1 MKRIAFLL
9 TLFAAGL
16 RPGFAPAAEPG
27 AAVSFA
33 DTAFAEKWA
42 FAADRAALL
51 DELPPLSDAKFYYAT
66 LLLQQQGKTAD
77 ARASLDAWR
86 DEWLRRNGVNNAEP
100 ALEEYRRLK
109 RRQAALEFFGGENGT
124 TGTDLAKALDVAI
137 PDAMRRPDSAHLEWP
152 TAFPAVDPA
161 ERALKAWSKENAR
174 TFLRRDL
181 DSKFAA
187 AALAAG
193 LKVAAQDV
201 ASVLSR
207 PELADAPGILDLVEA
222 DLLDR
227 TTASGLI
234 DARKR
239 FGARAVHKALPL
251 AALLELRKRLAGTD
265 CSVDDNADFA
275 AAVIAALGPDAESG
289 RPADEEKRL
298 HLARVVE
305 FARTLPPRRSA
316 ILAAARYRAL
326 EAAPGLPPAEQIA
339 EYLATPRRWAAH
351 RGEALKEEWSRLP
364 DAVFDPVPDACRR
377 AAPGLLDP
385 PGSEDGL
392 VRELLLAH
400 FVAGSASPAAFKG
413 LLDAPWL
420 DRLAAEADLLAGR
433 ETDPARVREV
443 FDDAAFAALRDRRT
457 LAWPRGTAALRF
469 APDAPV
475 SLRLDVKNVPQVRVA
490 VYDLDAFAV
499 VRALGG
505 DPTAEL
511 GLEGSV
517 PTASRTLDFS
527 ALPAMRLHAETLD
540 FPEMA
545 RPGLYVAE
553 VSGSGLAAR
562 VLVRKG
568 GLRVVHRTAASGVVL
583 AALGEDG
590 APRADAELW
599 LGERKFAADPET
611 GEIAVPF
618 VAPGDATA
626 KAAVVR
632 AGRVA
637 QAVAPFLLEER
648 YEFSASGALPAESLV
663 PGEEAALV
671 LRPRLTVSA
680 AREPVSLALVGN
692 PELALRL
699 ANVDGTARDETFPLP
714 ALRDG
719 EDVVHR
725 FRVPAGLQKVEAT
738 LRGTVR
744 NVAAG
749 KADAVSATFAA
760 AFATIE
766 KTDRIET
773 VLFSRDAAGARLEVR
788 GRAGEPIAGEPVCV
802 GLRCADGSD
811 DVRNLQT
818 DANGAIDLGALAA
831 VETVSA
837 TCRGQSYKWAVPEA
851 ERGTQPRV
859 VAVAA
864 GERAVLFFPGFAPEG
879 LPARDVPAAWFSVRK
894 KRADGRPG
902 ESAVAALSFLDGGR
916 VAFDPP
922 GPGVWNVEA
931 RRTGQAAEVHVVDA
945 QPAAVRAGLLACDAL
960 AWPDAAS
967 HLAPRV
973 AFAKRRDDGSLAV
986 GIENATGL
994 TRVHAVARRFAPR
1007 HGAKDDPYN
1016 TLLGRELPE
1025 PERFDFGPSAATE
1038 PTDAIR
1044 IGDEARYV
1052 LDRAGLPRPL
1062 GVMLERPSALV
1073 SPWSPS
1079 EARTGDVGAAPGR
1092 AFDVMASRAPAM
1104 RGKALGRYGAEG
1116 AASGA
1121 PLPSFA
1127 FLPGPAVVL
1136 ANAKPDAKGRLRIP
1150 AEALEGFA
1158 EVQIVVED
1166 AASTRTTLVPLPR
1179 APWTP
1184 REVRHFDAGGAGVAV
1199 RERKSEGLGA
1209 GARVPADADA
1219 TVKFTSLATVA
1230 DLVRLFQSVENDATL
1245 ADFAFVAEWAD
1256 LPPERR
1262 LELYGSHACHELDLF
1277 LHEKD
1282 PDFFAAVV
1290 APRLREKR
1298 RLDFVDAWL
1307 LGRDLSPWSA
1317 PGARDALSIPEKVL
1331 LARRDPAAA
1340 GAFAALARDWRAGF
1354 AADDAET
1361 GDTAFDAAMA
1371 AAPAPKEVTTVS
1383 MVKSPIVMRN
1393 EPNALRRSAP
1403 AAAAERRLELAAEI
1417 EEEAEEEDFEDESGD
1432 WDEVAS
1438 GDWDVEVAEPPGAL
1452 ALGAI
1457 RANRAGAAARLAA
1470 DAAGRAA
1477 QPAFRRPSPATREW
1491 LESNWWRRDA
1501 EDGAP
1506 DVEPNAFWADALEA
1520 AAAGGAAPLLSP
1532 DVARAAG
1539 SFSERMLALAL
1550 EGLPL
1555 RGEGVRVER
1564 GEDGSAA
1571 FVAASPAIL
1580 LRETT
1585 LHVRDAA
1592 AADPVLVLQRRFD
1605 PANPTR
1611 EVDGETWE
1619 RNLGE
1624 GDAFWTGRPYA
1635 MRTVLSNPTGRR
1647 RLVTLSVSVPDGAV
1661 PLCGDRAAAAR
1672 TVVLQPWG
1680 SEQSV
1685 VRFYFPHPAADGAF
1699 AVRPA
1704 SALERGV
1711 LAGAAAPAP
1720 FRAADGAPPPDT
1732 ASWDWIA
1739 RNGTDEE
1746 ALAFLR
1752 GGKLEGANLAEAGWR
1767 AVKSADFARRA
1778 VAALDARGRG
1788 GDAEPFLVQGGFR
1801 HGDRDLVARYL
1812 GDPGDDCVGRFGPAF
1827 RAGPLAV
1834 DAEDAAAFEHREFW
1848 PLVHARVHPL
1858 GDGRSDNPRLARQWR
1873 ELLELIGHEPAP
1885 TPDRR
1890 LLAAIALYAMER
1902 RDEAAA
1908 QFDAAVAA
1916 GLPENVA
1923 TDYLRAWRAFAD
1935 GRPADAAAIAEKR
1948 ADLPLEPWRGR
1959 FREILA
1965 QASQIES
1972 GDPGTFA
1979 DGAPGDAPELPRAA
1993 FGAAETAPGLFEVET
2008 AGAVRVRLFPIDAEM
2023 LFSMHPFED
2032 PGRSSRAAFV
2042 RPAWE
2047 KDFAA
2052 PADGAPLR
2060 VELPAEWNA
2069 KALSVEIAAADGSAS
2084 ETLLHT
2090 PGTLRVQ
2097 AVRPRGELLVR
2108 DGAGR
2113 PLPRAY
2119 VKVFARPAGGG
2130 AAVFHKDG
2138 YTDLRGVF
2146 DYASVSARPD
2156 VDGLEFAILVV
2167 HDQAGSRTLRVLA
2180 P

>member
-1 MKRIAFLL
+1 MKRLALILAAL
-9 TLFAAGL
+9 TAGL

-27 AAVSFA
+27 AAVSFV

-42 FAADRAALL
+42 FAPDRAALL

-66 LLLQQQGKTAD
+66 LLLQQRGKTD
-77 ARASLDAWR
+77 EARASLAAWR
-86 DEWLRRNGVNNAEP
+86 DAWLRRNGINNAEP

-109 RRQAALEFFGGENGT
+109 RRQAALEFFAEKKGV
-124 TGTDLAKALDVAI
+124 TGMDLAKALDVDV
-137 PDAMRRPDSAHLEWP
+137 PDAFRRPDPAQLEHP

-161 ERALKAWSKENAR
+161 ERALKAWSMETAR

-181 DSKFAA
+181 DPKFVA

-193 LKVAAQDV
+193 LKPASQD
-201 ASVLSR
+201 AGAILSH
-207 PELADAPGILDLVEA
+207 PELADAPGILDLVEK
-222 DLLDR
+222 DLLDNVDDR
-227 TTASGLI
+227 GFV
-234 DARKR
+234 DMNRR
-239 FGARAVHKALPL
+239 FGSRAVHAALPL
-251 AALLELRKRLAGTD
+251 PALLELRKRLAGTA
-265 CSVDDNADFA
+265 CSVDDNAAFE

-289 RPADEEKRL
+289 RPADEEKLR
-298 HLARVVE
+298 HLARIAA
-305 FARTLPPRRSA
+305 FAETLPPRRSA
-316 ILAAARYRAL
+316 VLAAARYRAL
-326 EAAPGLPPAEQIA
+326 EAAPGLPPAKQIA
-339 EYLATPRRWAAH
+339 EYLATPRRWALH
-351 RGEALKEEWSRLP
+351 KGDPIKEEWSSLP
-364 DAVFDPVPDACRR
+364 DAVFETVPDACRR

-385 PGSEDGL
+385 PDSEDGL

-400 FVAGSASPAAFKG
+400 FVAGSAKPADFKG
-413 LLDAPWL
+413 LLDADWL
-420 DRLAAEADLLAGR
+420 EGIAVEADLLAGR
-433 ETDPARVREV
+433 EAGPARVRAV
-443 FDDAAFAALRDRRT
+443 FDDRAFAALRDRRT
-457 LAWPRGTAALRF
+457 LAWPRGTASLRF

-505 DPTAEL
+505 DPTAEI

-527 ALPAMRLHAETLD
+527 AVPAMRLHAETLD

-545 RPGLYVAE
+545 QPGLYVVE

-568 GLRVVHRTAASGVVL
+568 GLRVVHRTGAAGL
-583 AALGEDG
+583 AFTALGADG
-590 APRADAELW
+590 APRTDAELW
-599 LGERKFAADPET
+599 LGDRTFPADPET
-611 GEIAVPF
+611 GEMLVPF
-618 VAPGDATA
+618 GAGPGDAAKTA
-626 KAAVVR
+626 TVR

-637 QAVAPFLLEER
+637 QAVAFTLPAETYAL
-648 YEFSASGALPAESLV
+648 SVAGALPAESLV

-671 LRPRLTVSA
+671 LRPRLCVSSGS
-680 AREPVSLALVGN
+680 EPVSLAIVEN

-699 ANVDGTARDETFPLP
+699 ANHDGTASDETFPLGP
-714 ALRDG
+714 LRDG

-725 FRVPAGLQKVEAT
+725 FRVPAGLRSAEAT

-749 KADAVSATFAA
+749 KADAVSAKFSAT
-760 AFATIE
+760 FATIE
-766 KTDRIET
+766 GTDRIET
-773 VLFSRDAAGARLEVR
+773 VLLSRDAAGARLEVR
-788 GRAGEPIAGEPVCV
+788 GRAGEPLAGEPVCV

-818 DANGAIDLGALAA
+818 DADGAIDLGPLAA
-831 VETVSA
+831 VESVSA
-837 TCRGQSYKWAVPEA
+837 TCRRQSYRWDVPEA

-864 GERAVLFFPGFAPEG
+864 GERAVLFFPGYAPEG
-879 LPARDVPAAWFSVRK
+879 LPARDEPGAWFSVRK
-894 KRADGRPG
+894 VRADGKPG
-902 ESAVAALSFLDGGR
+902 ESAIRALAFLDGGR
-916 VAFDPP
+916 VAFAPP
-922 GPGVWNVEA
+922 GPGVWRVKA
-931 RRTGQAAEVHVVDA
+931 RRTGQSVEVHAVDA
-945 QPAAVRAGLLACDAL
+945 QPAAARAGLLACGSL

-986 GIENATGL
+986 GIENATEL

-1007 HGAKDDPYN
+1007 HGAKDDPYK
-1016 TLLGRELPE
+1016 TLCGRELPE
-1025 PERFDFGPSAATE
+1025 PERFDFGPAAATE
-1038 PTDAIR
+1038 PADAIR

-1062 GVMLERPSALV
+1062 GVMLDRPSALV

-1079 EARTGDVGAAPGR
+1079 EAATGRNDAAAGESFKGIMSSRT
-1092 AFDVMASRAPAM
+1092 PAM

-1127 FLPGPAVVL
+1127 FLPGPAVLL
-1136 ANAKPDAKGRLRIP
+1136 ANAKPDDRNLLVIP
-1150 AEALEGFA
+1150 ADALEGFA

-1179 APWTP
+1179 QPWTP
-1184 REVRHFDAGGAGVAV
+1184 REVRHFDAGGGGIAV
-1199 RERKSEGLGA
+1199 RERKSEGLPA

-1219 TVKFTSLATVA
+1219 TVKYSAFATVA
-1230 DLVRLFQSVENDATL
+1230 DLVRLFQSVGNDATF

-1307 LGRDLSPWSA
+1307 LGRDLSPWAA

-1340 GAFAALARDWRAGF
+1340 HAFARLADDWRAAF
-1354 AADDAET
+1354 AVWDPAAGDA
-1361 GDTAFDAAMA
+1361 AFDAAMA
-1371 AAPAPKEVTTVS
+1371 AGPAPAEVTTVQ

-1393 EPNALRRSAP
+1393 EPNALRRPTMAP
-1403 AAAAERRLELAAEI
+1403 AAERRLKLAAEI
-1417 EEEAEEEDFEDESGD
+1417 EEEAEEDDAEAEEVEDFWAEEDAAVD
-1432 WDEVAS
+1432 DVAS
-1438 GDWDVEVAEPPGAL
+1438 SDVVRGKAL
-1452 ALGAI
+1452 
-1457 RANRAGAAARLAA
+1457 AAARLKA
-1470 DAAGRAA
+1470 DAARRAA

-1501 EDGAP
+1501 DDGAP
-1506 DVEPNAFWADALEA
+1506 DVEPSLFWADALAA
-1520 AAAGGAAPLLSP
+1520 AAAGDEGAPLLSP
-1532 DVARAAG
+1532 EIARAAG

-1564 GEDGSAA
+1564 GEDGGAA
-1571 FVAASPAIL
+1571 FVADSPAVL

-1585 LHVRDAA
+1585 LHVRGAES
-1592 AADPVLVLQRRFD
+1592 ADPVLVLQRRFD

-1611 EVDGETWE
+1611 EADGKTWE
-1619 RNLGE
+1619 RNLGA
-1624 GDAFWTGRPYA
+1624 GDTFWTGRPYA
-1635 MRTVLSNPTGRR
+1635 TRTVLSNPTGRR
-1647 RLVTLSVSVPDGAV
+1647 RVVTLSVAVPDGAV
-1661 PLCGDRAAAAR
+1661 PLCGDRAAGAS
-1672 TVVLQPWG
+1672 TVVLEPWG
-1680 SEQSV
+1680 SSQSV
-1685 VRFYFPHPAADGAF
+1685 VRFYFPHPAPAGAPF
-1699 AVRPA
+1699 PQRPA

-1711 LAGAAAPAP
+1711 LAAAAEPFA
-1720 FRAADGAPPPDT
+1720 FRAEAGAPPPDK

-1739 RNGTDEE
+1739 RNGTDEDVF
-1746 ALAFLR
+1746 AFLR
-1752 GGKLEGANLAEAGWR
+1752 AGKLEGADLSDAAWR
-1767 AVKSADFARRA
+1767 AAKSADFVRRA
-1778 VAALDARGRG
+1778 VAELDARGCG
-1788 GDAEPFLVQGGFR
+1788 DWGDAFLVQAFR
-1801 HGDRDLVARYL
+1801 HGDRGLVARYL
-1812 GDPGDDCVGRFGPAF
+1812 NADPAGIRRDAFGPSF
-1827 RAGPLAV
+1827 RAGPV
-1834 DAEDAAAFEHREFW
+1834 VRDPEDDALFEHREFW
-1848 PLVHARVHPL
+1848 PLVHARVHKL
-1858 GDGRSDNPRLARQWR
+1858 GEGRPDNPRLARQWR
-1873 ELLELIGHEPAP
+1873 ELLEVVGHEPAP
-1885 TPDRR
+1885 TPGRR

-1923 TDYLRAWRAFAD
+1923 SDYLRAFRAFAE
-1935 GRPADAAAIAEKR
+1935 GRPADAAAIARKR

-1965 QASQIES
+1965 QAAQIES
-1972 GDPGTFA
+1972 GDPGAFGE
-1979 DGAPGDAPELPRAA
+1979 GAPGDAPELPRGA
-1993 FGAAETAPGLFEVET
+1993 FGASETAPGVFEVET
-2008 AGAVRVRLFPIDAEM
+2008 AGDVRVRLFPIDAEM

-2032 PGRSSRAAFV
+2032 PGQSSRAAFV

-2047 KDFAA
+2047 QAFAA
-2052 PADGAPLR
+2052 PADGKPLR

-2069 KALSVEIAAADGSAS
+2069 KALSVEIAAADGSAT

-2108 DGAGR
+2108 DGAGK

-2119 VKVFARPAGGG
+2119 VKVFARPASGGP
-2130 AAVFHKDG
+2130 AVFHKDG

-2167 HDQAGSRTLRVLA
+2167 HDDAGSRTLRVPA